1 MMERYKENLF
11 VLNRLHEIFGINKKL
26 EERWKNMKESAVQQ
40 TLIART
46 KYVKKA
52 QGEQF

>member
-1 MMERYKENLF
+1 MDIFWIGSNNKERK
-11 VLNRLHEIFGINKKL
+11 V
-26 EERWKNMKESAVQQ
+26 EERRKNMKESAVQQ

>member
-1 MMERYKENLF
+1 
-11 VLNRLHEIFGINKKL
+11 
-26 EERWKNMKESAVQQ
+26 MKESAVQQ

>member
-1 MMERYKENLF
+1 MDIFWIGSNNKERK
-11 VLNRLHEIFGINKKL
+11 V
-26 EERWKNMKESAVQQ
+26 EERWKNMKESAVKQ